1 MFKFEFSPI
10 KVQASWRLL
19 SVNENWNG
27 FSLIFQSNVSRMNLK
42 LTKFNLSLHIE
53 RYVIRLIFFF
63 QMSFTQVLFTQVF
76 RTFQISLWVFL
87 FTAQECRLLFCYYL
101 LISMVQSFIR
111 YQEYVVYWVY
121 FSVFCFFVT
130 SMSLNPH
137 ATTLVSFVSLLRF
150 KIIFREIDRCYENF
164 QAWNIFYF
172 KPLTQMLFGVRP
184 RSWMFPNVGR
194 LFWIFSCAIIRGFR
208 PQGDGGA
215 FAKRA
220 FRIQLCRLPFA
231 KNKIFIKMTYFL
243 KKSLPFLRDVR
254 LWQLL

>member
-1 MFKFEFSPI
+1 
-10 KVQASWRLL
+10 
-19 SVNENWNG
+19 
-27 FSLIFQSNVSRMNLK
+27 
-42 LTKFNLSLHIE
+42 
-53 RYVIRLIFFF
+53 
-63 QMSFTQVLFTQVF
+63 
-76 RTFQISLWVFL
+76 
-87 FTAQECRLLFCYYL
+87 
-101 LISMVQSFIR
+101 MVQSFIR

-137 ATTLVSFVSLLRF
+137 ATRLVSFVSLLRF
-150 KIIFREIDRCYENF
+150 KIISSKKRPMLEKIFSDLIF
-164 QAWNIFYF
+164 FYF
-172 KPLTQMLFGVRP
+172 KPLAQMLFGVRP

-208 PQGDGGA
+208 PQDDGGA

-231 KNKIFIKMTYFL
+231 KNEICLFFIKMRYFF